1 MGLLT
6 ILWDEEILER
16 GETRRDRD
24 ELFRVKVVGST
35 PAGPTILLQ
44 PFFGFKPKFISQF
57 LVWRQF
63 LVDKHIKFYRKF
75 VFIINLLDCKIW

>member
-1 MGLLT
+1 
-6 ILWDEEILER
+6 
-16 GETRRDRD
+16 
-24 ELFRVKVVGST
+24 
-35 PAGPTILLQ
+35 
-44 PFFGFKPKFISQF
+44 